1 MMPLCSEILA
11 FDPPFV
17 RNSSMVKVEF
27 TSGNPISG
35 WKVMLPILSVFSSS
49 SMQDARINAMQ
60 VKDTHAA
67 PKCNLFIKWGIGPS
81 VYGLVALG
89 KRKSLVNF
97 RGLRIPTAD
106 QSFGADGKKG
116 STCSFL
122 LVTGTTSYVF

>member
-81 VYGLVALG
+81 VYGLAALG
-89 KRKSLVNF
+89 KRKAKRN
-97 RGLRIPTAD
+97 T
-106 QSFGADGKKG
+106 SFFCLLPERLPMYSDALPPFLG
-116 STCSFL
+116 SWSTP
-122 LVTGTTSYVF
+122 GTLGC